1 MDEVRTNAATLK
13 LLGGRLSLD
22 FANTADWHASDHP
35 VEFLTSY
42 SDLVAWSQHVGILTD
57 QKAQRL
63 LKEAAHRP
71 EDATAVLERAI
82 ALREAIYR
90 IFSAISHGR
99 PPQAADLATF
109 NAELSGALAQSR
121 IVSTLRRPF
130 DPSTGSFDFAQD
142 KLRAGSAQD
151 KAQDTAVGGFAW
163 DWAGAEDALDQM
175 LWPVVH
181 DAAGLLTSEELDRV
195 GQCDDDRCGW
205 LFLDTSRNR
214 SRRWC
219 SMEDCGNRA
228 KARRYYERK
237 RAVRKRET

>member
-1 MDEVRTNAATLK
+1 MDEAGTNASSLK

-22 FANTADWHASDHP
+22 FVNTADWHASDHP

-42 SDLVAWSQHVGILTD
+42 PDLVAWSQHVGILTVH
-57 QKAQRL
+57 QVQHL
-63 LKEAAHRP
+63 LEEAASHP
-71 EDATAVLERAI
+71 VDATVVLERAV

-121 IVSTLRRPF
+121 IVST
-130 DPSTGSFDFAQD
+130 AE
-142 KLRAGSAQD
+142 
-151 KAQDTAVGGFAW
+151 GFAW
-163 DWAGAEDALDQM
+163 DWAGAEDALDWM

-181 DAAGLLTSEELDRV
+181 DAADLLTSEELYRV
-195 GQCDDDRCGW
+195 GQCADDRCGW

-219 SMEDCGNRA
+219 SMENCGNRA
-228 KARRYYERK
+228 KARRHYK
-237 RAVRKRET
+237 RQRAARGHET

>member
-1 MDEVRTNAATLK
+1 MDKVGTTADTLK

-22 FANTADWHASDHP
+22 FVNTADWHASDHP

-42 SDLVAWSQHVGILTD
+42 SDLVVWSQHVGILTD
-57 QKAQRL
+57 HQAQRL
-63 LKEAAHRP
+63 LKKAARRP
-71 EDATAVLERAI
+71 EDANAVLERAI

-90 IFSAISHGR
+90 IFSAISRGG
-99 PPQAADLATF
+99 PPQAADLAAF

-121 IVSTLRRPF
+121 IVST
-130 DPSTGSFDFAQD
+130 AE
-142 KLRAGSAQD
+142 
-151 KAQDTAVGGFAW
+151 GFAW
-163 DWAGAEDALDQM
+163 DWAGAEDTLDQM

-195 GQCDDDRCGW
+195 GQCAADRCGW

-237 RAVRKRET
+237 RAVRRRET

>member
-1 MDEVRTNAATLK
+1 MDKVGTSADKLK
-13 LLGGRLSLD
+13 LLGGQLSLD

-42 SDLVAWSQHVGILTD
+42 SDLVAWGQHVGILTD
-57 QKAQRL
+57 HQAQRL
-63 LKEAAHRP
+63 LKKAARRP

-90 IFSAISHGR
+90 IFSAISRGR
-99 PPQAADLATF
+99 PPQAADLAAF
-109 NAELSGALAQSR
+109 NAELSGALAQSQ
-121 IVSTLRRPF
+121 IVST
-130 DPSTGSFDFAQD
+130 TE
-142 KLRAGSAQD
+142 
-151 KAQDTAVGGFAW
+151 GFAW
-163 DWAGAEDALDQM
+163 DWTGAEDALDQM

-195 GQCDDDRCGW
+195 GQCADDRCGW

-237 RAVRKRET
+237 RAVKRRET

>member
-1 MDEVRTNAATLK
+1 MDEVRTNAGTLK

-22 FANTADWHASDHP
+22 FVNTADWHASDHP

-42 SDLVAWSQHVGILTD
+42 SDLVAWSQHVGILAD
-57 QKAQRL
+57 HQAQRL
-63 LKEAAHRP
+63 LKEAARRP
-71 EDATAVLERAI
+71 VDATAVLERAI

-90 IFSAISHGR
+90 IFSAISHER

-109 NAELSGALAQSR
+109 NAELSRALAQSR
-121 IVSTLRRPF
+121 IVSTAEGF
-130 DPSTGSFDFAQD
+130 D
-142 KLRAGSAQD
+142 
-151 KAQDTAVGGFAW
+151 W
-163 DWAGAEDALDQM
+163 DWAGAGEALDGM

-195 GQCDDDRCGW
+195 GQCADDRCGW

-219 SMEDCGNRA
+219 SMENCGNRA

-237 RAVRKRET
+237 RVIKSDDV

>member
-1 MDEVRTNAATLK
+1 MDEAGTKAGTLK

-22 FANTADWHASDHP
+22 FVNTADWHASDHP

-42 SDLVAWSQHVGILTD
+42 SDLVAWSQHVGILTEH
-57 QKAQRL
+57 QAQRL
-63 LKEAAHRP
+63 LQKAARRP
-71 EDATAVLERAI
+71 GDASAVLERAI

-90 IFSAISHGR
+90 IFSAISRGR

-109 NAELSGALAQSR
+109 NVELSEALAQSR
-121 IVSTLRRPF
+121 IVS
-130 DPSTGSFDFAQD
+130 
-142 KLRAGSAQD
+142 
-151 KAQDTAVGGFAW
+151 KAEGFTW
-163 DWAGAEDALDQM
+163 DWADAEEALDRM
-175 LWPVVH
+175 LWPVAH

-195 GQCDDDRCGW
+195 GQCADDRCGW

-228 KARRYYERK
+228 KARRHYKRK
-237 RAVRKRET
+237 RAVRR

>member
-1 MDEVRTNAATLK
+1 MDEAGTKAGTLK

-22 FANTADWHASDHP
+22 FVNTADWHASDHP

-57 QKAQRL
+57 HQAQRL
-63 LKEAAHRP
+63 LKKAARRP
-71 EDATAVLERAI
+71 GDASTVLERAI

-90 IFSAISHGR
+90 IFSAISRGR

-109 NAELSGALAQSR
+109 NVELSEALAQSR
-121 IVSTLRRPF
+121 IVST
-130 DPSTGSFDFAQD
+130 AE
-142 KLRAGSAQD
+142 
-151 KAQDTAVGGFAW
+151 GFTW
-163 DWAGAEDALDQM
+163 DWADAEEALDWM
-175 LWPVVH
+175 LWPVAH

-195 GQCDDDRCGW
+195 GQCADDRCGW

-228 KARRYYERK
+228 KARRHYKRK
-237 RAVRKRET
+237 RAVRRRET

>member
-1 MDEVRTNAATLK
+1 MDEARTNAGTLK

-22 FANTADWHASDHP
+22 FVNTADWHASDRP

-57 QKAQRL
+57 HQAQRL
-63 LKEAAHRP
+63 LKKAARRP
-71 EDATAVLERAI
+71 GDASTVLERAI

-90 IFSAISHGR
+90 IFSAISRGR

-109 NAELSGALAQSR
+109 NVELSEALAQSR
-121 IVSTLRRPF
+121 IVST
-130 DPSTGSFDFAQD
+130 TE
-142 KLRAGSAQD
+142 
-151 KAQDTAVGGFAW
+151 GFTW
-163 DWAGAEDALDQM
+163 DWADAEEALDWM
-175 LWPVVH
+175 LWPVAH

-195 GQCDDDRCGW
+195 GQCADDRCGW

-228 KARRYYERK
+228 KARRHYKRK
-237 RAVRKRET
+237 RAVRRRET